1 MKAINCGACKGTHET
16 VGEIFTC
23 HNTLG
28 VFKLQEEDSLAAEM
42 PKREFVKRNEIKQQQ
57 QQDIALS
64 GVQKGNNMK
73 TNRSVSL
80 QGTVKC
86 EACGGTGKWPT
97 LSNYEGIHFACNGTG
112 KLKEMSEKQYSF
124 IRELFM
130 KMVVLGIISEDEQ
143 AQMKQ
148 TMLNHKNGLGLQ
160 TSKWASNKIDEY
172 KSRINRHKSSKIKAR
187 LNTEIVFE
195 TQEDTE
201 FTEVQEDVY

>member
-1 MKAINCGACKGTHET
+1 MKVINCGACKGTHKT

-28 VFKLQEEDSLAAEM
+28 VFKLQEQDFLAAEM
-42 PKREFVKRNEIKQQQ
+42 PKREFVKRNETKQQQ
-57 QQDIALS
+57 GNA
-64 GVQKGNNMK
+64 QKGNTMK

-143 AQMKQ
+143 AKMKE
-148 TMLNHKNGLGLQ
+148 TMLNHKNALALQ
-160 TSKWASNKIDEY
+160 TNKWASNKIDEY
-172 KSRINRHKSSKIKAR
+172 KSRINRQKSSKIKAQ
-187 LNTEIVFE
+187 LENEIVFE
-195 TQEDTE
+195 TQKEDTE
-201 FTEVQEDVY
+201 FMEVQEDVY

>member
-1 MKAINCGACKGTHET
+1 MKAINCGACKGTHKT
-16 VGEIFTC
+16 AGEIFTC

-28 VFKLQEEDSLAAEM
+28 AFKLQEEDFLAAEM

-57 QQDIALS
+57 GNA
-64 GVQKGNNMK
+64 QKGNTMK

-97 LSNYEGIHFACNGTG
+97 LGNHEGIHFACNGTG

-143 AQMKQ
+143 AEMKE
-148 TMLNHKNGLGLQ
+148 TMLNHKNALVLQ

-172 KSRINRHKSSKIKAR
+172 KSRINRHKSSKIKAQ
-187 LNTEIVFE
+187 LKSEIVFE
-195 TQEDTE
+195 TQEEDIE